1 MNIRKLLDWK
11 TVLIYLHRWMGIV
24 LGLVFAVWFMSGMA
38 MMYVGMPRLSTAE
51 RLGHMKPLDLSAA
64 RVEPSDAARRHDI
77 HGRLQRVE
85 MYFDGRPIYRFDG
98 GAKIYADTGDVVG
111 GASADEAMAFVRR
124 WLPQYAATVR
134 YDGYV
139 TDSDQWTLGERRGT
153 MPLHR
158 IAAGDPAGTHYYI
171 SQVTGEPTMK
181 TDRRSR
187 VLGYF
192 SAVLHWTYFTAFR
205 RNQPLWLQSIAWAS
219 LLGAFMTVAGLVIGV
234 VRTRYPG
241 HYRMRS
247 GPSHSP
253 YVGWMKWHHYAGL
266 IFGVV
271 TITWA
276 FSGAMSLGRPFT
288 SMHNKPLTDAQR
300 NAVARSPLRLEQL
313 TIARM
318 RGALDAMRPSF
329 APKELEVLQFQ
340 GEPYFVGT
348 RPPAAFDYSREIGA
362 NDERNQ
368 AEPRREHL
376 IVAALAPERG
386 TLRRFSDDSLWTIA
400 KAAMPGMPMRDAA
413 WLTDYDSYY
422 YDQYG
427 TRPLPVLRVRYDDP
441 DATWLYLE
449 PSHGTMLKQDRGGR
463 WNRWLYHG
471 LHSLDF
477 PFLYHRRPLWDIVL
491 IALSIGGLVLSGS
504 TLIPSWRRLAR
515 HVRRLA
521 IYSPPSVTRTPARAA
536 RGRDGYPN
544 EAS

>member
-24 LGLVFAVWFMSGMA
+24 LGLAFVVWFVSGMA
-38 MMYVGMPRLSTAE
+38 MMYVGMPRLSAAE

-77 HGRLQRVE
+77 QGRLQRVE

-98 GAKIYADTGDVVG
+98 GARIYADTGGIVS
-111 GASADEAMAFVRR
+111 GASADEAMAFVRK

-158 IAAGDPAGTHYYI
+158 IAVGDPAGTHYYV
-171 SQVTGEPTMK
+171 SEVTGEPTMK

-187 VLGYF
+187 VLGYI

-219 LLGAFMTVAGLVIGV
+219 LIGAFMTLAGLVIGV

-300 NAVARSPLRLEQL
+300 SAVARSPLRLEQL

-318 RGALDAMRPSF
+318 TRALDGMRPSF

-348 RPPAAFDYSREIGA
+348 RPPAPFDYSREIGS

-376 IVAALAPERG
+376 IVSALAPERG

-400 KAAMPGMPMRDAA
+400 KAAMPGMPIRDAM
-413 WLTDYDSYY
+413 WLTEYDSYY

-449 PSHGTMLKQDRGGR
+449 PSRGTMLKQDRGGR

-477 PFLYHRRPLWDIVL
+477 PFLYHRRPLWDLVL

-504 TLIPSWRRLAR
+504 TLIPSWRRVAR

-521 IYSPPSVTRTPARAA
+521 IYSPPSATRTARAT
-536 RGRDGYPN
+536 RGTDGYPN